1 MRNVLFSGLFTIFAL
16 IEQGCGA
23 TTGSLARRVDGDVNA
38 TAATL
43 VEFRQRVERYMDLRE
58 DVVDEVGEAA
68 VTSDPA
74 VIWAREQAL
83 AARIRARRANAK
95 HGDIFTPET
104 RTLFRR
110 LLRPELKG
118 EQGEDIRAKLQDDA
132 PAPGAVPLEVNA
144 TYPAGLPYPTT
155 PAVVLAV
162 LPVLPT
168 GLQYRIIGKD
178 LILLDQPA
186 DVILDY
192 VRNVVP

>member
-1 MRNVLFSGLFTIFAL
+1 MRKVIFPGLLTIFVL
-16 IEQGCGA
+16 IQQGCGA
-23 TTGSLARRVDGDVNA
+23 TTGSLARPDDGDAND
-38 TAATL
+38 AAAAL
-43 VEFRQRVERYMDLRE
+43 VEFRQRVETYMVLRE

-68 VTSDPA
+68 VTGDPA
-74 VIWAREQAL
+74 LLWAREQAL

-95 HGDIFTPET
+95 HGDIFTAET
-104 RTLFRR
+104 RTLFRE
-110 LLRPELKG
+110 LLRAELKG

-144 TYPAGLPYPTT
+144 KYPAGLPYPTT
-155 PAVVLAV
+155 PAVVLAA

-186 DVILDY
+186 DLILDY
-192 VRNVVP
+192 VRNVIP